1 MSVPRDP
8 SSYHPSDHA
17 VQQKRWRDIS
27 WEQVA
32 LTIESGSAHQTP
44 QEDRVLFVQD
54 FPDEED
60 PIGVIA
66 IPDIGEIVTVE
77 WRTKEVSHPKI

>member
-32 LTIESGSAHQTP
+32 NTIESGTAHQTP
-44 QEDRVLFVQD
+44 QEDRVLFIKDVG
-54 FPDEED
+54 ESD
-60 PIGVIA
+60 PVGVIA